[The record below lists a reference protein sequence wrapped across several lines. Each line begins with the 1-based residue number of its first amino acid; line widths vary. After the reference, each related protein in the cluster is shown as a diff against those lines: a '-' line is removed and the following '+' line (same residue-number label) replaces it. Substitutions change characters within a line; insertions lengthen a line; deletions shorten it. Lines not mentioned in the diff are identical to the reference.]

1 MMSISVTFNSS
12 HRVLLGSDFFMARRP
27 VVDRSQRLVAHEL
40 MFSDAM
46 QEKGVTV
53 VGGEEQPASAS
64 VIADVCEYG
73 LTRVIG
79 DQVGILYID
88 AEALMSDIFGFLP
101 PQQIVLELANMPA
114 CTPAML
120 ERLAALRGQGFR
132 LALTV
137 SSEKC
142 EIASL
147 LPLLPLIEGVR
158 IDVSQRTDE
167 ELVRICRTFK
177 AHGKMLLAERVD
189 TMQCFRRCADLGFDF
204 FQGYFFSEPQ
214 ILAGKKLSAS
224 QLSVIELMALL
235 ASDADDVLI
244 EHSIKGDVALGLNL
258 LRFVNTPAI
267 SAHRIESLR
276 QALMA
281 VGRNQ
286 LQRWLQ
292 VMLYAEGGVD
302 GSAVVPLMA
311 QATARGRLME
321 LVAQKLRPG
330 NRSIADTAFTVGIM
344 SLMDTLF
351 SMPMTDI
358 LKQIPVVDDVAA
370 ALLHREAYFGK
381 LLAMAEQTEW
391 RQRNNELLLQSL
403 AELHLGCK
411 DLYLLQLATFE
422 WSDTVTRSV
431 HK

>member
-12 HRVLLGSDFFMARRP
+12 HKVLLGSDFFMARRP

-40 MFSDAM
+40 MFSDALRGN
-46 QEKGVTV
+46 EGSV
-53 VGGEEQPASAS
+53 VSGEEQPASAS

-73 LTRVIG
+73 LARVIG

-101 PQQIVLELANMPA
+101 PQQIILELANMPE
-114 CTPAML
+114 CTSAIL
-120 ERLAALRGQGFR
+120 EKLSALRGQGFR
-132 LALTV
+132 LALTLNA
-137 SSEKC
+137 EMRD
-142 EIASL
+142 IA
-147 LPLLPLIEGVR
+147 PLLPLIEGVR
-158 IDVSQRTDE
+158 VDVGHRTDA
-167 ELVRICRTFK
+167 ELAQICSMFK
-177 AHGKMLLAERVD
+177 AHDKMLLAEHVES
-189 TMQCFRRCADLGFDF
+189 MQAFRRCADFGFDF

-235 ASDADDVLI
+235 ASDVDDALI
-244 EHSIKGDVALGLNL
+244 EQSIKGDVALGLNL
-258 LRFVNTPAI
+258 LRFANTPAI

-276 QALMA
+276 QALIA

-286 LQRWLQ
+286 LQRWMQ
-292 VMLYAEGGVD
+292 VLLYAEGGID
-302 GSAVVPLMA
+302 GSTVVPLMA
-311 QATARGRLME
+311 QATTRGRLME

-330 NRSIADTAFTVGIM
+330 NRSIADTVFTVGIM

-351 SMPMTDI
+351 SMQMTDI
-358 LKQIPVVDDVAA
+358 LKQIPVVDEVAA
-370 ALLHREAYFGK
+370 ALLHREGYFGK

-391 RQRNNELLLQSL
+391 RQRNNDLLLQSL
-403 AELHLGCK
+403 AQLNLSCK

-422 WSDTVTRSV
+422 WSDKVTRSL

>member
-1 MMSISVTFNSS
+1 M
-12 HRVLLGSDFFMARRP
+12 HD
-27 VVDRSQRLVAHEL
+27 
-40 MFSDAM
+40 
-46 QEKGVTV
+46 
-53 VGGEEQPASAS
+53 
-64 VIADVCEYG
+64 IA
-73 LTRVIG
+73 
-79 DQVGILYID
+79 
-88 AEALMSDIFGFLP
+88 
-101 PQQIVLELANMPA
+101 
-114 CTPAML
+114 
-120 ERLAALRGQGFR
+120 
-132 LALTV
+132 
-137 SSEKC
+137 
-142 EIASL
+142 
-147 LPLLPLIEGVR
+147 PLLPLIEGVR
-158 IDVSQRTDE
+158 VDVSQRTDE
-167 ELVRICRTFK
+167 ELAQICSMFK
-177 AHGKMLLAERVD
+177 AHDQMLLAEHVES
-189 TMQCFRRCADLGFDF
+189 MPCFRRCAELGFDF

-224 QLSVIELMALL
+224 HLSVIELMGLL
-235 ASDADDVLI
+235 ASDADDALI
-244 EHSIKGDVALGLNL
+244 EQSIKGDVALGLNL

-276 QALMA
+276 QALIA

-292 VMLYAEGGVD
+292 VLLYAEGGVD

-311 QATARGRLME
+311 QATTRGRLME

-358 LKQIPVVDDVAA
+358 LKQIPVVDEVAA
-370 ALLHREAYFGK
+370 ALLHRDGYFGK

-403 AELHLGCK
+403 VELNLSCK

-422 WSDTVTRSV
+422 WSDKVTRSV
-431 HK
+431 HR

>member
-1 MMSISVTFNSS
+1 MTISVTFNSS
-12 HRVLLGSDFFMARRP
+12 HRVLLNSDFFMARRP

-40 MFSDAM
+40 MFSDTM
-46 QEKGVTV
+46 PDNPGSV
-53 VGGEEQPASAS
+53 VNEEEQPVSAS
-64 VIADVCEYG
+64 VIADVCKYG
-73 LTRVIG
+73 LARVIG

-88 AEALMSDIFGFLP
+88 ADALMGDIFGFLP
-101 PQQIVLELANMPA
+101 PRQIILELAHMPA

-120 ERLAALRGQGFR
+120 ERLTALRDQGFR
-132 LALTV
+132 LALTINA
-137 SSEKC
+137 EAHD
-142 EIASL
+142 IA
-147 LPLLPLIEGVR
+147 PLLPLIEGVR
-158 IDVSQRTDE
+158 VDVSQHTDE
-167 ELVRICRTFK
+167 ELARICRMFK
-177 AHGKMLLAERVD
+177 AHDKMLLAERVD
-189 TMQCFRRCADLGFDF
+189 TMQCFHHCADLGFDF

-224 QLSVIELMALL
+224 QLSIIELMALL
-235 ASDADDVLI
+235 ASDADDALI

-258 LRFVNTPAI
+258 LRFVNTPAV

-276 QALMA
+276 QALIA

-292 VMLYAEGGVD
+292 VLLYAEGGVD
-302 GSAVVPLMA
+302 GSAVAPLMA

-321 LVAQKLRPG
+321 LAAQKLRPG

-351 SMPMTDI
+351 SMPMTEI

-391 RQRNNELLLQSL
+391 RQRNNELLLRSL

-422 WSDTVTRSV
+422 WSDQVTRSV